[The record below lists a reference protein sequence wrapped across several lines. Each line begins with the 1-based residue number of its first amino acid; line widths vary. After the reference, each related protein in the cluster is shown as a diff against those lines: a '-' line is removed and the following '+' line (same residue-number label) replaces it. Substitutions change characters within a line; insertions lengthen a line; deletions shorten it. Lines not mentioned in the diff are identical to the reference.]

1 MQICYVIP
9 GNLSARSTGAG
20 ELSRRRQLLSD
31 WAFVG
36 SEITAV
42 EVFNGVLAIETAYDE
57 ILAMPGC
64 VAAIRDQ
71 ESQGIDATIVGCF
84 ADPGL
89 DAARELVS
97 IPVIGPGE
105 ASMLLAAQLGHQF
118 SVIATLDGQTH
129 AYRAQAF
136 RTGVLPKLA
145 SVRGMDV
152 SVLDLSTDKEVTFG
166 ALVHAGRRAITED
179 GADVLILGCM
189 TLAFMNVTRDLS
201 DELGVPVVNPAQ
213 AALKSAEVLVALGL
227 AHSKQPYFAPRSAP
241 KHLTTTP

>member
-1 MQICYVIP
+1 VRICYVIP
-9 GNLSARSTGAG
+9 GNLSARSTGAA
-20 ELSRRRQLLSD
+20 EVSRRRQLLCD
-31 WAFVG
+31 WAFAG
-36 SEITAV
+36 SEITAI
-42 EVFNGVLAIETAYDE
+42 EVCNGVLAIETAYDE

-64 VAAIRDQ
+64 IAAIRGQ
-71 ESQGIDATIVGCF
+71 ESQGIDAAIIGCF
-84 ADPGL
+84 GDPGL

-97 IPVIGPGE
+97 IPVVGPGE

-118 SVIATLDGQTH
+118 GVLATLDGQTH

-145 SVRGMDV
+145 GVRGINV
-152 SVLDLSTDKEVTFG
+152 SVLDLTADKDVTFRS
-166 ALVHAGRRAITED
+166 LVQAGRRAITED

-227 AHSKQPYFAPRSAP
+227 AHSKGCHFAPPSAP
-241 KHLTTTP
+241 KYSATTP